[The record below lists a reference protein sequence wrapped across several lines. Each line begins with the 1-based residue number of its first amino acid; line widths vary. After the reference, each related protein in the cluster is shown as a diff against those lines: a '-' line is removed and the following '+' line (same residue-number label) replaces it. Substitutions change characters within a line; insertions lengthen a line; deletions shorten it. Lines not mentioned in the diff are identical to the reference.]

1 LGFLEK
7 NVHHRE
13 HGGHRGGKAV
23 NHKGGWRSGVEPETT
38 EAVILHL
45 TLIESDATDGI
56 SALVDFVS
64 TIEFGA
70 SKLELVAFMLLAL
83 HCP

>member
-1 LGFLEK
+1 MPGWFGTKWELPIGDNAPGSGF
-7 NVHHRE
+7 
-13 HGGHRGGKAV
+13 
-23 NHKGGWRSGVEPETT
+23 
-38 EAVILHL
+38 HL

-56 SALVDFVS
+56 SALVDPVS